1 MNTWKSIWAVVAGIL
16 VALILSVGTDFILEK
31 LGIFPPIGTSV
42 FGTWMLALAFFYRT
56 IYGIIGAYITAALA
70 PRRPMKH
77 VMILGTLGL
86 IVTVIGGI
94 AMWDKGAHWYT
105 LLLMITALPTAWLG
119 GKLFTVKIH
128 PARDIV

>member
-42 FGTWMLALAFFYRT
+42 FETWMLALAFFYRT
-56 IYGIIGAYITAALA
+56 IYGIIGAYITAVLA
-70 PRRPMKH
+70 PSRPMKH
-77 VMILGTLGL
+77 VLILGTLGL
-86 IVTVIGGI
+86 IATVTGGI
-94 AMWDKGAHWYT
+94 LMWDKGAHWYT

-119 GKLFTVKIH
+119 GKLFAGKVQ